1 MHAITKNSRIA
12 VIGGGISGI
21 AVAIALRM
29 KGFGRVK
36 VFEKD
41 LNFGVRRQG
50 YGLTI
55 LQGKKVLRELGVLEE
70 AKKVNAPTKA
80 HYFFNEKGSILGFY
94 GTVFWD
100 TD

>member
-41 LNFGVRRQG
+41 
-50 YGLTI
+50 
-55 LQGKKVLRELGVLEE
+55 
-70 AKKVNAPTKA
+70 
-80 HYFFNEKGSILGFY
+80 
-94 GTVFWD
+94 
-100 TD
+100 